1 MSGKLRAELKG
12 RKKILWKTEYH
23 VRFKYK
29 IDFGAGV
36 NKIEEEGE
44 CGAEKMHE
52 KCEISNDFNWI
63 ELKKSKIISPALFLQ
78 WKKYFPRKCF
88 SYNLRGDSIRFQ

>member
-52 KCEISNDFNWI
+52 NVRFRMISIELNWI
-63 ELKKSKIISPALFLQ
+63 GQ
-78 WKKYFPRKCF
+78 R
-88 SYNLRGDSIRFQ
+88 